1 MYRPAY
7 KHLKSDLLQTQIRP
21 TTEVME
27 RFMFESVNQAVVL
40 MLPEFCSCRSA
51 ACSVDRLAV
60 VDEICP

>member
-7 KHLKSDLLQTQIRP
+7 KHLKSNLLQAWKRP

-27 RFMFESVNQAVVL
+27 RFVSKSVNQAVVL
-40 MLPEFCSCRSA
+40 MLPDFCSCKSA